1 MIIIVG
7 AGLAGLACASRLE
20 EAGLDWL
27 LLESLEGPGGRVATE
42 VTTEGYRLDRG
53 FQVLLESYPTVHSLL
68 DLKGLEPRYFESGA
82 LLAGTAGIEPLL
94 NPLRHPGSLPDVL
107 TTHAFSLREKLS
119 MAFLAAPM
127 ILRSDEALLADES
140 VRSSLEELIRLG
152 LGGDAL
158 EKFFRPFFGGVFLDN
173 DLGTESSLLR
183 YYLKKF
189 ALGRALLPAKGMGE
203 IPRQISLRLPES
215 RQRYAAAVESIE
227 KKEGRVCAV
236 RLTSGERLACSGVVL
251 ATDEKVTRSLL
262 GLSAAGERRWSN
274 VSTLYF
280 TGVDTLYE
288 GALLVLPEGKDRL
301 VRHFV
306 DLTNAAPEYAPA
318 GRRLL
323 SATILNPVDCVEDL
337 IRGAQREISQMMPA
351 FSGWEFLKEVRVE
364 RALPS
369 QAPGFRNLQLAY
381 RQEANLWLAGDQVAY
396 ASIDSSLASGLRVAE
411 ELIALG

>member
-1 MIIIVG
+1 
-7 AGLAGLACASRLE
+7 
-20 EAGLDWL
+20 
-27 LLESLEGPGGRVATE
+27 
-42 VTTEGYRLDRG
+42 
-53 FQVLLESYPTVHSLL
+53 
-68 DLKGLEPRYFESGA
+68 
-82 LLAGTAGIEPLL
+82 
-94 NPLRHPGSLPDVL
+94 
-107 TTHAFSLREKLS
+107 
-119 MAFLAAPM
+119 MAFLAAPG

-236 RLTSGERLACSGVVL
+236 RLTSGERLGCSGVVL

-280 TGVDTLYE
+280 TGVDPLYE

-323 SATILNPVDCVEDL
+323 SATILNPVDCGEDL

-369 QAPGFRNLQLAY
+369 QEPGFRNLKLAY